1 MALIRMHRL
10 RWKSE
15 ELLALITPVS
25 APVSVSVKANMCWL
39 HLIHAH
45 SQTLCLGS
53 ISCWR
58 LSLKRYCL
66 CTSLTHV
73 IQLSK
78 SIFQAWERMAYVEKK
93 LVVLCYKESRF
104 ISVKTFLDF
113 WKLYCLQSMCVSQT
127 WLWETALFFFPGQ
140 RTLWGRKAF
149 LHMQQSSSRGL
160 LNFPTKDREAI
171 SENQWLILHWPHT
184 YYLKE
189 KNIFSNH
196 LCFWWDCQLLY
207 LLSLVYADY
216 IKWWFH

>member
-113 WKLYCLQSMCVSQT
+113 WKLYCLQPMCVSQT

-171 SENQWLILHWPHT
+171 SENQWLILHWGLILIT
-184 YYLKE
+184 LRK
-189 KNIFSNH
+189 KI
-196 LCFWWDCQLLY
+196 
-207 LLSLVYADY
+207 SLVIICAFGETVSYF
-216 IKWWFH
+216 ISFH